1 MNTYEASVR
10 IESSGMVIKTQ
21 INAETSQQAYFLL
34 QGLYGQDNVIFLPTE
49 VR

>member
-21 INAETSQQAYFLL
+21 IIAETSQQAYFFTARA
-34 QGLYGQDNVIFLPTE
+34 IWP
-49 VR
+49 R